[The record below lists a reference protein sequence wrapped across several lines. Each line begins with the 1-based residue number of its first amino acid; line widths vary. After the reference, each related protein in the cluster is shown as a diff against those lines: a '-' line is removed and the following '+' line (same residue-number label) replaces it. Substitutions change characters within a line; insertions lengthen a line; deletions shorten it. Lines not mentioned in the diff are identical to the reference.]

1 VAANGAAANG
11 APVTGIGTPLE
22 AGAFLMQLT
31 TVIILMGITLRIATH
46 LVIPTTGVGTHIG
59 GGAILMPTRTTAII
73 LRIGTLMT
81 IAPYQEI
88 DSFTPDHVK
97 FLNPTGPSNAIQDTK
112 KLSSQNG
119 KQ

>member
-1 VAANGAAANG
+1 
-11 APVTGIGTPLE
+11 
-22 AGAFLMQLT
+22 MRLT

-46 LVIPTTGVGTHIG
+46 LVIPTTTGVGTHIG

>member
-1 VAANGAAANG
+1 
-11 APVTGIGTPLE
+11 
-22 AGAFLMQLT
+22 MQLT

-81 IAPYQEI
+81 IAPYQGI

-112 KLSSQNG
+112 KLSSQDG